1 MISAHIAA
9 APLYAAIQSVNKTG
23 ITVAARNISET
34 LKALGLSEDI
44 ESVLVISTETSID
57 LRSHT
62 EFGHKVLSEV
72 GDQSELPPCPDGE
85 CEYRQD
91 VCRWCGQVLHN

>member
-9 APLYAAIQSVNKTG
+9 APLYAAIQSVNTTG
-23 ITVAARNISET
+23 IATAARNIADT
-34 LKALGLSEDI
+34 LLVLGLSEDI
-44 ESVLVISTETSID
+44 ESVLIIADDVSID
-57 LRSHT
+57 LRSQT
-62 EFGHKVLSEV
+62 EFGQMVLSEV

-91 VCRWCGQVLHN
+91 VCRWCGQVLRN